1 MAPPRKR
8 QRNNASSS
16 SAMAPASP
24 IEWKLPA
31 DLLLEIIAR
40 SDPSTLESCAATCKL
55 LRRDILS
62 PFFLHRITTRQDCA
76 VPPCILA
83 YLDTTKTLSLVHPI
97 NPAAA
102 SFFRGHLKR
111 FTSRVA
117 VLDQYHGAVAS
128 RHGLVVFRRRLSR
141 RRSSNDLCVY
151 DAMTGAHTFLSY
163 PPNIPWNNETSEL
176 YHKYVLLTAADG
188 IDRSSS
194 FMLLVA
200 ELKPRTVRVQ
210 TFDGSCGVWGP
221 VVACEKHL
229 EFPRMLVKSYC
240 EPAVLHGG
248 VIHWLA
254 THDHDGNTIPTYDIR
269 STKRGTTKLPPATA
283 KHKRSHLHLGTSP
296 EGKLLAIDG
305 FMISVWLQLSDGGWG
320 PEAVIDVEEKLRSL
334 KPLGGGTGG
343 GRGAGGGGGGGVIVF
358 DCSGDRNANAVLLR
372 LRVPDGLR
380 SYFIESV
387 IVLDLETKEMH
398 KPPDLPAPGD
408 LSLPTRRI
416 LTSPG
421 YWLASDQGNVALTY
435 DIRSTNA
442 KLPPATAHHRG
453 SKLHLGTS
461 PDGKLLKLLAI
472 DGFIMSVWLQLPDD
486 NDPAMAV
493 IGR

>member
-1 MAPPRKR
+1 
-8 QRNNASSS
+8 
-16 SAMAPASP
+16 
-24 IEWKLPA
+24 
-31 DLLLEIIAR
+31 
-40 SDPSTLESCAATCKL
+40 
-55 LRRDILS
+55 
-62 PFFLHRITTRQDCA
+62 
-76 VPPCILA
+76 
-83 YLDTTKTLSLVHPI
+83 
-97 NPAAA
+97 
-102 SFFRGHLKR
+102 
-111 FTSRVA
+111 
-117 VLDQYHGAVAS
+117 
-128 RHGLVVFRRRLSR
+128 
-141 RRSSNDLCVY
+141 
-151 DAMTGAHTFLSY
+151 MTGAHTFLSY

-372 LRVPDGLR
+372 LRLPLDVGEKLLTARRRSRRRTSSTGRLAGIGSGQRSTHLRHPLNQCEAPAGHRTPQRKQAPPGHIAGREATEATRHRWLHHVRVAATPGRQRPSHGGDWALEAVIDMEEKLRSLESAVAAVEFDGSGDRSADVVVLRVLGTHGGLR
-380 SYFIESV
+380 W
-387 IVLDLETKEMH
+387 IVLDLETMEMH
-398 KPPDLPAPGD
+398 KQEWECSSLLLEIDL
-408 LSLPTRRI
+408 LSR
-416 LTSPG
+416 
-421 YWLASDQGNVALTY
+421 
-435 DIRSTNA
+435 
-442 KLPPATAHHRG
+442 
-453 SKLHLGTS
+453 
-461 PDGKLLKLLAI
+461 
-472 DGFIMSVWLQLPDD
+472 LQTMKIYP
-486 NDPAMAV
+486 
-493 IGR
+493 